1 MFFVLTIAWE
11 LELFLIHSAQIGG
24 RVKLFPE
31 RNDYL
36 LMSYIILVLEVS
48 LPPPMSLFLSC
59 SFFFFFSGFV
69 ALVECCIASIVFYV
83 MIFFFFAQR
92 QTFRLV
98 G

>member
-24 RVKLFPE
+24 RVQLFPE

-83 MIFFFFAQR
+83 MIFFFF
-92 QTFRLV
+92 LHK
-98 G
+98 GKHLD

>member
-24 RVKLFPE
+24 RVQLFPE

-59 SFFFFFSGFV
+59 SFFFFSGFV

-83 MIFFFFAQR
+83 MIFFFF
-92 QTFRLV
+92 LHK
-98 G
+98 GKHLD